1 MPSCIIVFSV
11 CYFCPFFFVALACVS
26 TPASSCLQ
34 CFLLDPS
41 LTPALLS
48 LVIFQLLS
56 FSAITTII
64 PNLASMASEASVTDQ
79 TVNEHM
85 GTNVSDN
92 INNAG
97 VALLSKIEDLQGK
110 DEEEISKGKDED
122 KVEVKKDPTSVGAPT
137 AEPEEKLEQEEVAT
151 VIEEVEEQAK
161 DKSVLE
167 PSAEAEEK
175 EMKDKSDAVATPD
188 LLNEPAAQATEI
200 SEPSVAEE
208 PVETPKEN
216 AHSETVTEESTS
228 AEESSEVSAA
238 VSPPLLTDDKPIES
252 PPVCIVREPAPDA
265 TVVLNAAETA
275 EDRETAFDGVEVSPE
290 SSKQLPPIETIESE
304 SSDAV
309 TVVPSVSEL
318 IESTE
323 RTDDDCNADSDTKK
337 SSGEDLVPEVEVAE
351 CIAEPVVAVKQ
362 EQENTVDV
370 GATASSETNQS
381 VKVSEDVKVIGETKN
396 ENLDGEDLSLDTM
409 KSEEE
414 LVLELEVAERAAEP
428 VVDAKQEQ
436 ENTKDAE
443 ETALNETNQTV
454 KVSEDAKMS
463 GETKN
468 ENLEGE
474 DLSLDAK
481 KSAGEELAPEVE
493 VAGHTTEPVVDVKQE
508 QENTMDVEEAALGET
523 NQTVKVSEDAKV
535 ISETKNE
542 NLEGEDLS
550 LDAKKSVEE
559 ELVPEVE
566 IVECTAEPVVDV
578 KQEQEK
584 TMDVEETAL
593 SETNQTVKVS
603 EDAKVISET
612 KKENLE
618 GEDLSLDA
626 KKSAGE
632 ELVPEVEVVECTA
645 EPIVDVKQEQENTMD
660 VEETALSETNQ
671 TVKVSEDAKVIS
683 ETKNENLE
691 GEDLR
696 LDAKKSAG
704 EEIVPE
710 VEVAEPI
717 TQPVVDVKQEQ
728 ENTKDV
734 EATALSETNQTVN
747 ASEDFKVISET
758 NNENL
763 EGEDLS
769 LDAKKSAREEL
780 VPEVEV
786 AEEGPVVDVKQ
797 EQEKTMDVEATVLS
811 EPNLTVNSSEDVKV
825 IGEMKN
831 ENLEGEDLRLTETSR
846 DINFAGIEN
855 KASAKNQE
863 CDPKDPETEAKPV
876 VKQTLL
882 DKFVEDSTEDKE
894 KESVKVY
901 DQSLAASTKVDDGST
916 KTDEAPKSETPAKKS
931 QRNIISKVKQ
941 SIVKVKKAIIG
952 RSPSSKTMAAA
963 KGIEDTKQK

>member
-1 MPSCIIVFSV
+1 
-11 CYFCPFFFVALACVS
+11 
-26 TPASSCLQ
+26 
-34 CFLLDPS
+34 
-41 LTPALLS
+41 
-48 LVIFQLLS
+48 
-56 FSAITTII
+56 
-64 PNLASMASEASVTDQ
+64 MASEASVTDQ

-167 PSAEAEEK
+167 PSVEAEEK

-309 TVVPSVSEL
+309 TVVPSASEL

-436 ENTKDAE
+436 ENTKDA
-443 ETALNETNQTV
+443 
-454 KVSEDAKMS
+454 
-463 GETKN
+463 
-468 ENLEGE
+468 
-474 DLSLDAK
+474 
-481 KSAGEELAPEVE
+481 
-493 VAGHTTEPVVDVKQE
+493 
-508 QENTMDVEEAALGET
+508 
-523 NQTVKVSEDAKV
+523 
-535 ISETKNE
+535 
-542 NLEGEDLS
+542 
-550 LDAKKSVEE
+550 
-559 ELVPEVE
+559 
-566 IVECTAEPVVDV
+566 
-578 KQEQEK
+578 
-584 TMDVEETAL
+584 EETAL

-882 DKFVEDSTEDKE
+882 DKFVEESTEDKE

-952 RSPSSKTMAAA
+952 RSPSSKTMEAA

>member
-1 MPSCIIVFSV
+1 
-11 CYFCPFFFVALACVS
+11 
-26 TPASSCLQ
+26 
-34 CFLLDPS
+34 
-41 LTPALLS
+41 
-48 LVIFQLLS
+48 
-56 FSAITTII
+56 
-64 PNLASMASEASVTDQ
+64 
-79 TVNEHM
+79 M

-167 PSAEAEEK
+167 PSVEAEEK

-309 TVVPSVSEL
+309 TVVPSASEL

-443 ETALNETNQTV
+443 ETALSETNQTV

-535 ISETKNE
+535 ISETKN
-542 NLEGEDLS
+542 
-550 LDAKKSVEE
+550 
-559 ELVPEVE
+559 
-566 IVECTAEPVVDV
+566 
-578 KQEQEK
+578 
-584 TMDVEETAL
+584 
-593 SETNQTVKVS
+593 
-603 EDAKVISET
+603 
-612 KKENLE
+612 ENLE

-882 DKFVEDSTEDKE
+882 DKFVEESTEDKE

-952 RSPSSKTMAAA
+952 RSPSSKTMEAA

>member
-1 MPSCIIVFSV
+1 
-11 CYFCPFFFVALACVS
+11 
-26 TPASSCLQ
+26 
-34 CFLLDPS
+34 
-41 LTPALLS
+41 
-48 LVIFQLLS
+48 
-56 FSAITTII
+56 
-64 PNLASMASEASVTDQ
+64 MASEASVTDQ

-92 INNAG
+92 INNADE
-97 VALLSKIEDLQGK
+97 ALLSKIEDLKGK
-110 DEEEISKGKDED
+110 DEEEISKGKDEE
-122 KVEVKKDPTSVGAPT
+122 KVDAKKDPTTVEAPT
-137 AEPEEKLEQEEVAT
+137 AEPEEKLDQEVAT
-151 VIEEVEEQAK
+151 VIEEVEEEAK
-161 DKSVLE
+161 DKFYLE
-167 PSAEAEEK
+167 PSVEAEEK
-175 EMKDKSDAVATPD
+175 ELKDKSDALVTPE
-188 LLNEPAAQATEI
+188 LLNEPVDQPTEI

-238 VSPPLLTDDKPIES
+238 VSPPLLTDDMPVES
-252 PPVCIVREPAPDA
+252 PTVCNVQEPAPNA
-265 TVVLNAAETA
+265 TVALNAVETA
-275 EDRETAFDGVEVSPE
+275 ADRETACDGVAVSPE
-290 SSKQLPPIETIESE
+290 SSKQLPLIETIESE

-323 RTDDDCNADSDTKK
+323 RTDDDCNADSDTRKLA
-337 SSGEDLVPEVEVAE
+337 GEELEPEVEVAE
-351 CIAEPVVAVKQ
+351 RIAEPVVDVKE
-362 EQENTVDV
+362 EQENTIDV
-370 GATASSETNQS
+370 EATALSETNQS
-381 VKVSEDVKVIGETKN
+381 VKVSEDVKVI
-396 ENLDGEDLSLDTM
+396 
-409 KSEEE
+409 
-414 LVLELEVAERAAEP
+414 V
-428 VVDAKQEQ
+428 
-436 ENTKDAE
+436 
-443 ETALNETNQTV
+443 
-454 KVSEDAKMS
+454 
-463 GETKN
+463 ETKN

-474 DLSLDAK
+474 DLSLDTI
-481 KSAGEELAPEVE
+481 KSAEEIVPEVE
-493 VAGHTTEPVVDVKQE
+493 DAERNTEPVVDVKQE
-508 QENTMDVEEAALGET
+508 QENTMDVEETVLSET

-535 ISETKNE
+535 IGETKNE
-542 NLEGEDLS
+542 NLEGKDMS
-550 LDAKKSVEE
+550 LDAKKSAGE

-566 IVECTAEPVVDV
+566 VAECLAEPVVDV
-578 KQEQEK
+578 KKEQEN
-584 TMDVEETAL
+584 TTDVEETAL

-603 EDAKVISET
+603 EDAKVIGETKNENLEGKDMSLDAKNSVGEELVPEVEVAECTTEPVVDVKQEQENTMDVEETVLSET
-612 KKENLE
+612 NQTVKVSEDAKVIGETKNENLE
-618 GEDLSLDA
+618 GEDFSLDA

-645 EPIVDVKQEQENTMD
+645 EPVVAVKQEQENTMD
-660 VEETALSETNQ
+660 VEETALSESNQ
-671 TVKVSEDAKVIS
+671 TVKVSEDAKVIT

-691 GEDLR
+691 GEDLS

-704 EEIVPE
+704 EELVLE

-717 TQPVVDVKQEQ
+717 TQPVVDVKQEE

-734 EATALSETNQTVN
+734 EATTLSKINQTVN

-758 NNENL
+758 KNENL

-786 AEEGPVVDVKQ
+786 AEHTEVPVVDIKQ

-811 EPNLTVNSSEDVKV
+811 EPNLKVNASEDVKV

-831 ENLEGEDLRLTETSR
+831 ENSQGEDLRLAETFR
-846 DINFAGIEN
+846 DIDFAGVKN

-863 CDPKDPETEAKPV
+863 CDPKDSETAAKPV

-882 DKFVEDSTEDKE
+882 DKFVEESTEDKE

-901 DQSLAASTKVDDGST
+901 DQSLAASTKDDDGAT
-916 KTDEAPKSETPAKKS
+916 KTDGAPKSETPAKKS

-963 KGIEDTKQK
+963 EGIEDTKQK